1 MKIRPILPVGTA
13 IMFVLAACNAD
24 EEKIAI
30 QEDVTNPSRE
40 EVRYHTQNDPQEAE
54 LLNNKVGLGDIREH
68 FDRAYGK
75 NKGDEEIARY
85 QGNFMLVTY
94 ELHRAVNIQYQ
105 FGSYPNGDMSDE
117 EIRTYIKDRIPK
129 DSIEMRK
136 YTDKQNSDQE
146 IYEYKSES
154 LRKALSKQSFRGEEP
169 GTFAVVISKNDTGDV
184 TAILSLGKG
193 KKG

>member
-1 MKIRPILPVGTA
+1 MKLRPFLPISA
-13 IMFVLAACNAD
+13 AMMFALTACNAD
-24 EEKIAI
+24 EEKIKI

-40 EVRYHTQNDPQEAE
+40 EVRYHTQNEAKEAE
-54 LLNNKVGLGDIREH
+54 LLNNEVGLGDIREH

-75 NKGDEEIARY
+75 NNGDEEIAKY

-94 ELHRAVNIQYQ
+94 EMHRAVNIQYQ
-105 FGSYPNGDMSDE
+105 FGSYPKGEMSDE
-117 EIRTYIKDRIPK
+117 EIRKYIQERIPK

-146 IYEYKSES
+146 LFEYKSES
-154 LRKALSKQSFRGEEP
+154 LGKALSRQSFRGDEP
-169 GTFAVVISKNDTGDV
+169 GTFTVVLSKNETGDV

-193 KKG
+193 NKG